1 MDNKTIEMLEKFAD
15 SYPDTFSSIVDDVDH
30 VLQCDEAMK
39 KSKSLDVCDDCD
51 GCDTVEDPKF
61 LAMILDDIRHVGSDL
76 VSMADYKVE
85 DGDLLVKYDIDGF
98 MRNLVYASKRIN
110 LNYEALEN
118 I

>member
-15 SYPDTFSSIVDDVDH
+15 SYPDTFSSIIEDVDQI
-30 VLQCDEAMK
+30 LQCDEAMK
-39 KSKSLDVCDDCD
+39 KANPHDVCDDCD
-51 GCDTVEDPKF
+51 DCETVEDTKF
-61 LAMILDDIRHVGSDL
+61 LAMILDDIQHVGNDL

-98 MRNLVYASKRIN
+98 MRNLIYASKRIN
-110 LNYEALEN
+110 LSFEALEN

>member
-15 SYPDTFSSIVDDVDH
+15 SYPDTFSSIVEDVDQI
-30 VLQCDEAMK
+30 LQCDEAMK
-39 KSKSLDVCDDCD
+39 KAKPLDVCDDCD
-51 GCDTVEDPKF
+51 EVEDPKF

-98 MRNLVYASKRIN
+98 MRNLIYASKRIN
-110 LNYEALEN
+110 LNFEALEN

>member
-15 SYPDTFSSIVDDVDH
+15 SYPDAFSSIIEDVDLI
-30 VLQCDEAMK
+30 LQCDEAMK
-39 KSKSLDVCDDCD
+39 EAKLLDDCDDCE
-51 GCDTVEDPKF
+51 TVEDTKF

-76 VSMADYKVE
+76 VSMADYKME

-98 MRNLVYASKRIN
+98 MRNLIYVSKRIN
-110 LNYEALEN
+110 LSFEALEN